1 MRFTVGKKSYSAGMV
16 KHSFW
21 FSEFKKMIT
30 MINEGMTLPEIKRI
44 NIENNIFSAPTT
56 ARSTQI
62 FNNVST
68 RVKAIDESFYA
79 LFDKCDVTN
88 QKLINL
94 IAIMNSDSLFFDFVY
109 EVYREHLNIGIGEIS
124 EADVRVFFK
133 NKQVQNERVA
143 AWKDYTLKRLGDNYI
158 TMLLEAGVLVRLD
171 GTRSI
176 IKPILDISLE
186 QILIDN
192 HMNVYLNA
200 LTGVR

>member
-1 MRFTVGKKSYSAGMV
+1 MGKKSYSAGMV

>member
-1 MRFTVGKKSYSAGMV
+1 MGKKNYSAGMV

-21 FSEFKKMIT
+21 FSEFKKMIN

-94 IAIMNSDSLFFDFVY
+94 IAIKNSDSLFFDFVY
-109 EVYREHLNIGIGEIS
+109 EVYREHLNIGIEEIS

>member
-1 MRFTVGKKSYSAGMV
+1 MGKKSYSAGMV

-68 RVKAIDESFYA
+68 RVKAIDESFCA

-94 IAIMNSDSLFFDFVY
+94 IAIMSSDSLFFDFVY
-109 EVYREHLNIGIGEIS
+109 EVYREHLNIGIEEIS

>member
-1 MRFTVGKKSYSAGMV
+1 MGKKSYSAGMV

-109 EVYREHLNIGIGEIS
+109 EVYREHLNIGIEEIS